1 MPSNHLILCHPLLLL
16 PSIFPSIRVFSN
28 ESAFCIR
35 WPKYWSFSS
44 SISPSNEYLQRKH
57 MPNHRVVGFK
67 YLKFF
72 FKIYLFNF
80 DCAGSRCI
88 AFLQVAPGAS
98 PHCGAQVFTAPAV
111 KGDVSLVS
119 CWRAQALGVRTSVL
133 QLPGSRALAWSFWQG
148 LGSSTACGIFPDQ
161 GSATFI
167 DRQLLTT
174 DHQGSPISYNFHHQP
189 HRSKPGGK
197 KRSTFLTASASPLL
211 SLLRKDNQ
219 LSIYFCTSFTKSKTN
234 FKMRQARQSVQGILI
249 HISFV
254 QNLFCITTLISICKF
269 KSLEGNTGKCR
280 PSLGF
285 SIFVVA
291 WKPSALVKQILDYI
305 PTCYLDYLDY
315 IDYIQLWSHQS
326 HN

>member
-98 PHCGAQVFTAPAV
+98 PHCGAQAFH
-111 KGDVSLVS
+111 
-119 CWRAQALGVRTSVL
+119 RAGCEGRRFPRLLLEST
-133 QLPGSRALAWSFWQG
+133 GSRRA
-148 LGSSTACGIFPDQ
+148 D
-161 GSATFI
+161 
-167 DRQLLTT
+167 
-174 DHQGSPISYNFHHQP
+174 
-189 HRSKPGGK
+189 
-197 KRSTFLTASASPLL
+197 L
-211 SLLRKDNQ
+211 S
-219 LSIYFCTSFTKSKTN
+219 
-234 FKMRQARQSVQGILI
+234 
-249 HISFV
+249 
-254 QNLFCITTLISICKF
+254 
-269 KSLEGNTGKCR
+269 
-280 PSLGF
+280 
-285 SIFVVA
+285 VVA
-291 WKPSALVKQILDYI
+291 SRLQGAGLVVLAG
-305 PTCYLDYLDY
+305 TW
-315 IDYIQLWSHQS
+315 QLHSVWDLPRPRICHL
-326 HN
+326 H